1 MSPVEESPAEESPA
15 EQNAGN
21 KLKALAASARAAAL
35 PRLVALRDRFLALG
49 RKQQIA
55 VGAGAGVLVLALA
68 LAGGGSSEVD
78 SDLTFAAR
86 RGNLDI
92 TVLEGGALEALQS
105 QEIRSQVR
113 DRSGVKILSIVEEG
127 YRVTEEDVAAG
138 KILVELDT
146 SSLVDEQLNQEIAV
160 ETAEASFIER
170 RAEYE
175 IQLNTNMTQLND
187 ARQQM
192 RFARLDF
199 EKFLG
204 ADIVNDIIAR
214 LEIEERLAASEAA
227 DRAVLESADADTL
240 AANAAQTEAAPAG
253 LPEGI
258 EIDSLPPQMRDRIE
272 RMMAETGGQL
282 PPEMLERMRRFASG
296 EFPPGG
302 FGQRQ
307 GGGFAGG
314 PDGAG
319 FGQGD
324 RGGFAGAPSAG
335 LGGSAPAQPE
345 ALESGDRAEEVVVL
359 ELPPADIDP
368 EPPEVSLLMDESYMA
383 VRDQI
388 DFTQYADF
396 DQLADGEAK
405 QRLRILLD
413 ELQVSQEEYLLAQ
426 DRIEGQRRL
435 EARGFITPTELEA
448 EELNLNKAANKQQ
461 EKETALRLY
470 IQYTFPKEAEEFLS
484 NFENAVM
491 AYQRQVKEN
500 IAKEAQERANFSS
513 AERKFNLE
521 KYKLADI
528 ELQIDAA
535 TIEAERPGL
544 VVYGGS
550 NQGSNRY
557 RGNNQEAIQEGAT
570 VRERQPI
577 LTIPDMREMAVR
589 VDIHESAVQRVE
601 VGQPAVVSIDA
612 FPDVRLSGE
621 VIKVAVVAD
630 SANSFMNPDL
640 KVYPSQ
646 VRIDGTHDW
655 LRPGMSAQVEILVAS
670 HADVIHVPVQAV
682 SYFGNDQ
689 VVYVNRGGSVER
701 RVVEVGDFSD
711 SFIEI
716 VSGLEEGEEV
726 LLLPPRQNETASS

>member
-1 MSPVEESPAEESPA
+1 MNPVESTPGE
-15 EQNAGN
+15 
-21 KLKALAASARAAAL
+21 KLKALAERARAAAL
-35 PRLVALRDRFLALG
+35 PRLEALRDRYLALD
-49 RKQQIA
+49 RKLQIGIA
-55 VGAGAGVLVLALA
+55 AGAGVLVLALIFT
-68 LAGGGSSEVD
+68 GGGSGEDNSG
-78 SDLTFAAR
+78 LTFAAR
-86 RGNLDI
+86 QGNLEI

-113 DRSGVKILSIVEEG
+113 DRNGVKILSIVEEG
-127 YRVTEEDVAAG
+127 YRVTDEDVAAG
-138 KILVELDT
+138 MILVELDT
-146 SSLVDEQLNQEIAV
+146 SSLVDNQLSQEIAV
-160 ETAEASFIER
+160 ETSEAAFIER
-170 RAEYE
+170 RAAYE

-204 ADIVNDIIAR
+204 ADIVNDIISR

-227 DRAVLESADADTL
+227 DRAVLE
-240 AANAAQTEAAPAG
+240 NAETAGVEAEEPAAAPSV

-258 EIDSLPPQMRDRIE
+258 EIESLPPPMQNRI
-272 RMMAETGGQL
+272 RQMMAENGGEL
-282 PPEMLERMRRFASG
+282 PPEMVERMQRFASG

-302 FGQRQ
+302 RAGGGFQGGP

-314 PDGAG
+314 
-319 FGQGD
+319 FG
-324 RGGFAGAPSAG
+324 AGAPAE
-335 LGGSAPAQPE
+335 APAPE
-345 ALESGDRAEEVVVL
+345 LEIGDQVEEVAVL
-359 ELPPADIDP
+359 ELPPSDIDP
-368 EPPEVSLLMDESYMA
+368 EPPEVTLLMDESYMA
-383 VRDQI
+383 VRDRI

-396 DQLADGEAK
+396 DKLADGEAK

-413 ELQVSQEEYLLAQ
+413 ELQVAQEEYLLAQ

-484 NFENAVM
+484 NYENAVM

-500 IAKEAQERANFSS
+500 LAKEAQERANFSS
-513 AERKFNLE
+513 AQRKFDLE

-528 ELQIDAA
+528 EAQIEAA
-535 TIEAERPGL
+535 TIEAELPGL
-544 VVYGGS
+544 VVYGGAD
-550 NQGSNRY
+550 QGSSRY
-557 RGNNQEAIQEGAT
+557 RSSSQEAIQEGAT

-577 LTIPDMREMAVR
+577 LTIPDMREMAVS
-589 VDIHESAVQRVE
+589 VDIHESAVQRVA
-601 VGQPAVVSIDA
+601 VGQPAVISIDA
-612 FPDVRLSGE
+612 YPDVRLTGE

-670 HADVIHVPVQAV
+670 LEDVIYVPVQAV
-682 SYFGNDQ
+682 GYFGSDQ
-689 VVYVNRGGSVER
+689 VVYVSRGGSVER
-701 RVVEVGDFSD
+701 RVIEVGDFSD
-711 SFIEI
+711 SFIE
-716 VSGLEEGEEV
+716 VVRGLEAGEEV
-726 LLLPPRQNETASS
+726 LLLPPREQLQSAGG

>member
-1 MSPVEESPAEESPA
+1 MNPVEESP
-15 EQNAGN
+15 GD
-21 KLKALAASARAAAL
+21 KLRALAGRAQAAAL
-35 PRLVALRDRFLALG
+35 PWLAALRDRYLALD
-49 RKQQIA
+49 RKFQIGIA
-55 VGAGAGVLVLALA
+55 AGAGVLILALA
-68 LAGGGSSEVD
+68 LTGGGSGGD
-78 SDLTFAAR
+78 SNSLTFAAR

-105 QEIRSQVR
+105 QEIRSRVR

-127 YRVTEEDVAAG
+127 YRVTEADVAAG
-138 KILVELDT
+138 MILVELDT
-146 SSLVDEQLNQEIAV
+146 SSLVDNRLSQEIAV
-160 ETAEASFIER
+160 ETSEAAFIER
-170 RAEYE
+170 RAAYE

-214 LEIEERLAASEAA
+214 LEIEERLADSEAA
-227 DRAVLESADADTL
+227 DRAVLENTETARTEAEDP
-240 AANAAQTEAAPAG
+240 EAAPSG

-258 EIDSLPPQMRDRIE
+258 EIESLPPPMQNRI
-272 RMMAETGGQL
+272 RQMMAENGGQL
-282 PPEMLERMRRFASG
+282 PPEMVERMQRFASG
-296 EFPPGG
+296 EFPSGG
-302 FGQRQ
+302 R
-307 GGGFAGG
+307 
-314 PDGAG
+314 PLEI
-319 FGQGD
+319 GD
-324 RGGFAGAPSAG
+324 RI
-335 LGGSAPAQPE
+335 
-345 ALESGDRAEEVVVL
+345 EEVAVL
-359 ELPPADIDP
+359 ELPPSDIDP
-368 EPPEVSLLMDESYMA
+368 VPPEVTLLMDESYMEI
-383 VRDQI
+383 RDRI

-396 DQLADGEAK
+396 EELADGEAK

-413 ELQVSQEEYLLAQ
+413 ELQVAQEEYLLAQ

-484 NFENAVM
+484 NYENAVM

-500 IAKEAQERANFSS
+500 IAREAQELANFSS

-528 ELQIDAA
+528 EAQIDAA
-535 TIEAERPGL
+535 TIEAELPGL

-550 NQGSNRY
+550 DQGSSRY
-557 RGNNQEAIQEGAT
+557 RSSSQEAIQEGAT

-577 LTIPDMREMAVR
+577 LTIPDMREMAVS
-589 VDIHESAVQRVE
+589 VDIHESAVQRVA
-601 VGQPAVVSIDA
+601 VGQPAVILIDA
-612 FPDVRLSGE
+612 YPDVRLTGE

-670 HADVIHVPVQAV
+670 HEDVIYVPVQAV
-682 SYFGNDQ
+682 NYFGTDQ
-689 VVYVNRGGSVER
+689 VVYVRRGGSVER
-701 RVVEVGDFSD
+701 RIIEVGDFSD
-711 SFIEI
+711 SFIEV

-726 LLLPPRQNETASS
+726 LLLPPREQLESSAA

>member
-1 MSPVEESPAEESPA
+1 MNPVEESP
-15 EQNAGN
+15 GD
-21 KLKALAASARAAAL
+21 KLKALAERARAAAL
-35 PRLVALRDRFLALG
+35 PWLAALRDRYLALD
-49 RKQQIA
+49 RKLQIGIA
-55 VGAGAGVLVLALA
+55 AGAGVLILALA
-68 LAGGGSSEVD
+68 LTGGGSGGD
-78 SDLTFAAR
+78 SNSLTFAAR

-105 QEIRSQVR
+105 QEIRSRVR

-138 KILVELDT
+138 MILVELDT
-146 SSLVDEQLNQEIAV
+146 SSLVDNRLSQEIAV
-160 ETAEASFIER
+160 ETSEAAFIER
-170 RAEYE
+170 RAAYE

-227 DRAVLESADADTL
+227 DRAVLE
-240 AANAAQTEAAPAG
+240 NAETARTEAEEPEAAPSG

-258 EIDSLPPQMRDRIE
+258 EIESLPPPMQNRI
-272 RMMAETGGQL
+272 RQMMAENGGQL
-282 PPEMLERMRRFASG
+282 PPEMVERMQRFASG
-296 EFPPGG
+296 EFPSGG
-302 FGQRQ
+302 R
-307 GGGFAGG
+307 
-314 PDGAG
+314 PLEI
-319 FGQGD
+319 GD
-324 RGGFAGAPSAG
+324 RI
-335 LGGSAPAQPE
+335 
-345 ALESGDRAEEVVVL
+345 EEVAVL
-359 ELPPADIDP
+359 ELPPSDIDP
-368 EPPEVSLLMDESYMA
+368 VPPEVTLLMDESYMEI
-383 VRDQI
+383 RDRI

-396 DQLADGEAK
+396 EELADGEAK

-413 ELQVSQEEYLLAQ
+413 ELQVAQEEYLLAQ

-484 NFENAVM
+484 NYENAIM

-500 IAKEAQERANFSS
+500 IAREAQELANFSS

-528 ELQIDAA
+528 EAQIDAA
-535 TIEAERPGL
+535 TIEAELPGL

-550 NQGSNRY
+550 DQGSSRY
-557 RGNNQEAIQEGAT
+557 RSSSQEAIQEGAT

-577 LTIPDMREMAVR
+577 LTIPDMREMAVS
-589 VDIHESAVQRVE
+589 VDIHESAVQRVAA
-601 VGQPAVVSIDA
+601 GQPAVILIDA
-612 FPDVRLSGE
+612 YPDVRLTGE

-670 HADVIHVPVQAV
+670 HEDVIYVPVQAV
-682 SYFGNDQ
+682 NYFGTDQ
-689 VVYVNRGGSVER
+689 VVYVRRGGSIER
-701 RVVEVGDFSD
+701 RVIEVGDFSD
-711 SFIEI
+711 SFIEV

-726 LLLPPRQNETASS
+726 LLLPPREQLESSAA